1 MIKEHFVKISN
12 GECSKTELTLT
23 GICLVLIGVVIGMII
38 APARFFVAGSFN
50 GNQGSL
56 HDDRL
61 VGPACHG
68 ICRILHHHVRK
79 FPLADGNGIGNRS
92 CAGYQKEDI

>member
-56 HDDRL
+56 GKPEKKKKVKVKKVVNNL
-61 VGPACHG
+61 
-68 ICRILHHHVRK
+68 
-79 FPLADGNGIGNRS
+79 N
-92 CAGYQKEDI
+92 

>member
-38 APARFFVAGSFN
+38 TPARVFVAGSFN

-56 HDDRL
+56 
-61 VGPACHG
+61 GKPEKKKKKGKANQN
-68 ICRILHHHVRK
+68 
-79 FPLADGNGIGNRS
+79 A
-92 CAGYQKEDI
+92 